1 MRQSPRRE
9 RILRA
14 VIAAMRPRGHGFDQ
28 PIDEDVLRDVSE
40 SLRDHLPAAVRYGL
54 ALGLYFIEY
63 APPVY
68 ARRWRRFSD
77 LTPAEG
83 VRCLAEWEHRR
94 GIRGGLFRGFR
105 TLIYLSFYQHPS
117 VLAHLGVAWEERAR
131 MLVRRRAELV
141 HARSSEASDEP

>member
-28 PIDEDVLRDVSE
+28 PIDEDVLTDLTG
-40 SLRDHLPAAVRYGL
+40 SLHHLPVAVRRGL

-63 APPVY
+63 APPAY
-68 ARRWRRFSD
+68 ARRWRRFSA

-83 VRCLAEWEHRR
+83 RQCLAGWEHRH
-94 GIRGGLFRGFR
+94 GIRGGLFRGLR
-105 TLIYLSFYQHPS
+105 TLIFLSFYQHPS
-117 VLAHLGVAWEERAR
+117 VLAHLNVAWEERAR
-131 MLVRRRAELV
+131 MLVRHRAELL
-141 HARSSEASDEP
+141 HARSIEASDEP